1 MWQKVAM
8 INPILYMVN
17 AFRYGML
24 GSSDIPIGLAY
35 TIILCALITFYAA
48 ALFLLRRG
56 TGIRS

>member
-8 INPILYMVN
+8 VNPILYMVN

-35 TIILCALITFYAA
+35 TIIVSALIIFYAT
-48 ALFLLRRG
+48 ALLLLRRG